1 MNPSLCNMT
10 VIQVFILVSTFYP
23 SCYILTGSVF
33 VDVPIIDSSAELSK
47 SAVDRGGSGVL
58 RCEATGGPNVTFKW
72 FREGREITGIN
83 STTKYKIT
91 NRTVNPLTWR
101 SVLTVETVEMQDY
114 GPYWCEASNIWG
126 SKKHQVILSVTS
138 KPESPTRLEVI
149 STTYNSVILA
159 WQPGFDGGFQQY
171 YRIRWDRTGTEGFQF
186 VDVYPHDA
194 TQYEVTNLMMDTH
207 YTFSIMA
214 FNRLG
219 ESPYSTGT
227 AAAKTTSK
235 L

>member
-1 MNPSLCNMT
+1 M
-10 VIQVFILVSTFYP
+10 
-23 SCYILTGSVF
+23 
-33 VDVPIIDSSAELSK
+33 
-47 SAVDRGGSGVL
+47 L
-58 RCEATGGPNVTFKW
+58 RCQATGAPNVTFKW
-72 FREGREITGIN
+72 FREGRELTGRN
-83 STTKYKIT
+83 SSTKYKIT
-91 NRTVNPLTWR
+91 TSALNPLIWR
-101 SVLTVETVEMQDY
+101 SILTVAEVEMQDY
-114 GPYWCEASNIWG
+114 GPYGCEAANIWG
-126 SKKHQVILSVTS
+126 SSNHQVILSVTS
-138 KPESPTRLEVI
+138 KPDSPTRLEVI

-214 FNRLG
+214 FNKLG
-219 ESPYSTGT
+219 ESSYSTGT